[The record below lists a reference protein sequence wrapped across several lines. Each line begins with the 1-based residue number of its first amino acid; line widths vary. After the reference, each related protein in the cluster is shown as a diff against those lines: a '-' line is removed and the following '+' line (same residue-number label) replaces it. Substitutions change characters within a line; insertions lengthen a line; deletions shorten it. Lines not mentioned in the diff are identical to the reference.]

1 MKALVLSIGTELTRG
16 ELVNT
21 NATWLSEQLT
31 ELGAE
36 VVEHRTIADD
46 QPRIVDDLRALGSR
60 VDVIVSTG
68 GLGPTTDDLTAASV
82 AEALGVGLRTDLPS
96 LEAIRRRY
104 EARGRTMTA
113 AGARMAELPEGA
125 IALPNPV
132 GTAPGFE
139 VSLGGC
145 VACFLPGVPREMQA
159 IFRESVAPRLAPKLA
174 RTSHQVHLRTFGLP
188 ESEVGERLRGF
199 EERHP
204 GLTVGYRASTPEV
217 EVKIHVRDVD
227 AASAERRARSI
238 AEEARTALGDFVFGE
253 REDGFAA
260 VVGEVLRSRGWTLAL
275 AESCTGGLVGQLVTA
290 VPGSSDYLLLGAI
303 TYSNAAKSS
312 MLGVSPELL
321 RAYGAVSAECAVAMA
336 EGARRLAGSDLAVS
350 LTGVAGPG
358 GGSDEKPVGTVWIA
372 LSTAS
377 ETVRGGP
384 RGPGQTVV
392 IRHHFGGDRDLVR
405 LQAAYVALDLVRRAA
420 LRLEVRETWT
430 TKEIRRLPRS

>member
-1 MKALVLSIGTELTRG
+1 MKVLVLSIGTELTRG

-46 QPRIVDDLRALGSR
+46 RARIVDELRALGSR
-60 VDVIVSTG
+60 VDAIVSTG

-82 AEALGVGLRTDLPS
+82 AEALGVELHTHLPS

-104 EARGRTMTA
+104 EARGRAMTP

-139 VSLGGC
+139 VALGGC
-145 VACFLPGVPREMQA
+145 VAFFLPGVPREMQA
-159 IFRESVAPRLAPKLA
+159 IFRESIASRLAPKLA
-174 RTSHQVHLRTFGLP
+174 RTSHQIHLRTFGLP

-199 EERHP
+199 EERHA

-227 AASAERRARSI
+227 AASAETRARSI

-260 VVGEVLRSRGWTLAL
+260 VVGEALRSRGWSLAL

-290 VPGSSDYLLLGAI
+290 VPGSSDYLLLGAV
-303 TYSNAAKSS
+303 TYSNGAKSS

-321 RAYGAVSAECAVAMA
+321 RAHGAVSAECAVAMA

-350 LTGVAGPG
+350 LTGIAGPG
-358 GGSDEKPVGTVWIA
+358 GGSDAKPVGTVWIA
-372 LSTAS
+372 LSSGS
-377 ETVRGGP
+377 ETLVTR
-384 RGPGQTVV
+384 Q
-392 IRHHFGGDRDLVR
+392 HFGGDRDLVR

-430 TKEIRRLPRS
+430 TKEIQRLPRS